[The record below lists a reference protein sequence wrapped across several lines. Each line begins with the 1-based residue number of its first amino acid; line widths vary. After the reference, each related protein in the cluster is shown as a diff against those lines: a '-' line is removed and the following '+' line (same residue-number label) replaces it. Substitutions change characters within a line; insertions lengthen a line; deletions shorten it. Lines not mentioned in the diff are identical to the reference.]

1 MNNFENKYKDRNV
14 LETISIIENF
24 FQEKGYVLKVDF
36 YENKDFSLFSCSIN
50 LILQNMIILHSNGKG
65 LTKEYSYASGLAE
78 MYERF
83 CNKIEIFNNFL
94 ANNYYLKSSYLKNNY
109 YYDKN
114 EKIISFNELKNSIII
129 QNFFKYFFNNINDA
143 EDYINTICDNKII
156 GVPFQNFNNS
166 LDIKYFDPR
175 ILVKINRSTG
185 MSAGNTIEEALN
197 QGISEILERYCTNEF
212 FKNPNLNYYFINNNN
227 IENKKI
233 QSIIKSF
240 EKNNF
245 KVIILDLAYTFFC
258 PTVLLVLI
266 NKNDFSIY
274 ANFGTFSDFD
284 IALERCF
291 TEILQG
297 TNDLLQEKLPEK
309 NMMPYNINYWF
320 DYHIKHGWNVKD
332 YNYFPEEIFLNLKEK
347 NKPSEIYQKNKSNIE
362 LNNYFKQI
370 CNNIN
375 LNLYY
380 WDCSLSDKMSA
391 LMITSDN
398 ILCTDAWF
406 ELGKKIEHEDKTFLL
421 SLIKNRIK
429 ITQNFIDSDFK
440 SFKENLLMDI
450 YTNYYIHQKDF
461 MPQYLADIIGGDQ
474 LIPYR
479 NDVDATTTLLEIIYL
494 QQYNRFD
501 KYDLIENFYFKSIK
515 KIKFINNFINKL
527 YFLDICQ
534 KLELKINNM
543 DVKNKNNFN
552 YILKTYFFDVLN
564 DEINSD
570 RFKKYINSLIK

>member
-24 FQEKGYVLKVDF
+24 FQEKGYILKVDF

-143 EDYINTICDNKII
+143 EDYINTICNNKII

-245 KVIILDLAYTFFC
+245 KVIILDLAYTFSC
-258 PTVLLVLI
+258 PTVLLILI

-429 ITQNFIDSDFK
+429 ITKNFIDSDFK

-515 KIKFINNFINKL
+515 KIKFINNFINKP

-534 KLELKINNM
+534 NLELKINNM
-543 DVKNKNNFN
+543 DIKNKNNFN